1 MQYTAPKDDFR
12 LAYDRAGSGPAAVLL
27 HGWPGDRTDY
37 DQLVPLLTPH
47 ADVVVP
53 DLRGFGQSDKHL
65 VNLVKA
71 YSPVGQAE
79 AIIAFLDELKIKNAV
94 LAGYDVGSLIAQFVA
109 ARRPDLVKALVVSPP
124 LPGAGTRVLELTP
137 VKEFWYT
144 TFHQQQLSLDVIDGN
159 RAAVRAYLR
168 HFWEHW
174 SGPNYVVDEKR
185 IDHLAD
191 VYS

>member
-1 MQYTAPKDDFR
+1 M
-12 LAYDRAGSGPAAVLL
+12 
-27 HGWPGDRTDY
+27 
-37 DQLVPLLTPH
+37 
-47 ADVVVP
+47 
-53 DLRGFGQSDKHL
+53 
-65 VNLVKA
+65 
-71 YSPVGQAE
+71 
-79 AIIAFLDELKIKNAV
+79 
-94 LAGYDVGSLIAQFVA
+94 
-109 ARRPDLVKALVVSPP
+109 VSPP

-174 SGPNYVVDEKR
+174 SGPNYIVDEKR

-191 VYS
+191 VYSPKGAFEASIGWYRTDGNPVTAYAAEKIPAASNRLATPTTVLWQEFDAIFPRAWSDRLDKYFKDYKLELLDGVGHFTVLEATNRFADAIKERLKS